1 MYLTIKQQ
9 LKHLTKDNYLNLKE
23 LCHVA
28 KNLTN
33 ECIYNVR
40 QYYFNE
46 REYLCYEKNYHR
58 LPQEEQI
65 IMRNKIQSIINTY
78 GKE

>member
-1 MYLTIKQQ
+1 MNILNKIK
-9 LKHLTKDNYLNLKE
+9 LWAKIKHLFYRYNLKRKE
-23 LCHVA
+23 NKSTEQILSEMVDV
-28 KNLTN
+28 
-33 ECIYNVR
+33 YN
-40 QYYFNE
+40 
-46 REYLCYEKNYHR
+46 K

>member
-1 MYLTIKQQ
+1 MNILTRIK
-9 LKHLTKDNYLNLKE
+9 LWVKINHLFYRYNLKRKE
-23 LCHVA
+23 E
-28 KNLTN
+28 KSTQQILTEMVN
-33 ECIYNVR
+33 I
-40 QYYFNE
+40 
-46 REYLCYEKNYHR
+46 YHR

>member
-1 MYLTIKQQ
+1 MNIFNRIK
-9 LKHLTKDNYLNLKE
+9 LWVKIKHLFYRYNLKQKE
-23 LCHVA
+23 KKVETKTA
-28 KNLTN
+28 EQILTEMVN
-33 ECIYNVR
+33 IY
-40 QYYFNE
+40 Y
-46 REYLCYEKNYHR
+46 R

>member
-1 MYLTIKQQ
+1 MKILNKIK
-9 LKHLTKDNYLNLKE
+9 LWVKIKRLFYRYNLKRKE
-23 LCHVA
+23 NKSTQQILSEMVD
-28 KNLTN
+28 
-33 ECIYNVR
+33 V
-40 QYYFNE
+40 YY
-46 REYLCYEKNYHR
+46 K

>member
-1 MYLTIKQQ
+1 MNILNRIK
-9 LKHLTKDNYLNLKE
+9 LWVKIKHLFYRYNLKRKE
-23 LCHVA
+23 
-28 KNLTN
+28 
-33 ECIYNVR
+33 
-40 QYYFNE
+40 
-46 REYLCYEKNYHR
+46 EKSTQQILIEMVNIYHR

>member
-1 MYLTIKQQ
+1 MNILNKIK
-9 LKHLTKDNYLNLKE
+9 LWAKIKHLFYRYNLKRKE
-23 LCHVA
+23 NKSTEQILSEMVD
-28 KNLTN
+28 
-33 ECIYNVR
+33 V
-40 QYYFNE
+40 YY
-46 REYLCYEKNYHR
+46 K

>member
-1 MYLTIKQQ
+1 MNILNKIK
-9 LKHLTKDNYLNLKE
+9 LWVKIKHLFYRYNLKRKE
-23 LCHVA
+23 NKSTEQILSEMVD
-28 KNLTN
+28 
-33 ECIYNVR
+33 V
-40 QYYFNE
+40 YY
-46 REYLCYEKNYHR
+46 K